1 MSQLLVPNNVQVQKA
16 VFKGVPAL
24 KVSLTAAYNQ
34 AFAEADVNKTMQ
46 GNGYLE
52 VSMIPFFE
60 GTIHVDVAAVPNNFS
75 YLFPITPTQNFLV
88 GALAGVLFRKQGVSQ
103 YDAFYLRAGAGRL
116 NTPAPTPP
124 ISYMG
129 AQYIS
134 PPNWIFSNMQS
145 KPEYGAGADVAV
157 GQWTSLCLAVYNNTL
172 TVFVGENM
180 TPVLNKVTLLGAGKP
195 GTIGLF
201 VDSGTDA
208 YFANLRVQP
217 SIRLNLF

>member
-1 MSQLLVPNNVQVQKA
+1 MY
-16 VFKGVPAL
+16 KGVPAL
-24 KVSLTAAYNQ
+24 QVSETAAYNQ
-34 AFAEADVNKTMQ
+34 AFATADVNKTLQ
-46 GNGYLE
+46 GNAYLE

-60 GTIHVDVAAVPNNFS
+60 GMIHVDVAAVPNNFS

-124 ISYMG
+124 VSYLG

-134 PPNWIFSNMQS
+134 PPTWIFSNMQS
-145 KPEYGAGADVAV
+145 KPQYTAGADVAV

-172 TVFVGENM
+172 TVFAGNSM
-180 TPVLNKVTLLGAGKP
+180 TTVLYQVPLLGAGKP

-201 VDSGTDA
+201 VDSGTVA
-208 YFANLRVQP
+208 YFANLRIQP
-217 SIRLNLF
+217 SIPLNLF